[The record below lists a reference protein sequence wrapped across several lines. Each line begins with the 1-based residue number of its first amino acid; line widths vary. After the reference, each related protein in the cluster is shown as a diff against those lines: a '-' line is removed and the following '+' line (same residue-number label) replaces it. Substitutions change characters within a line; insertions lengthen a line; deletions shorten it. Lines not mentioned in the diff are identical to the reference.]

1 MDQQQKN
8 DNTERVRGLGR
19 RYKRGD
25 RKGELNDSPEIPDRG
40 VTSDI
45 PGLASGELQQD
56 RKRMT
61 TSTHSYQWRATRV
74 WYDTWTAGGLCT
86 SPGEFQG
93 QGRRSA
99 HRHTWRSTAHS
110 NTHFHLWSQSFHK
123 PPRPSHIC
131 LVGEMH
137 QGGRKEETKKTK
149 TKT

>member
-61 TSTHSYQWRATRV
+61 TSTHSYQ
-74 WYDTWTAGGLCT
+74 
-86 SPGEFQG
+86 
-93 QGRRSA
+93 
-99 HRHTWRSTAHS
+99 
-110 NTHFHLWSQSFHK
+110 
-123 PPRPSHIC
+123 
-131 LVGEMH
+131 
-137 QGGRKEETKKTK
+137 
-149 TKT
+149 